1 MKITLQNRL
10 KIASSILVVLCLA
23 LSLTMEQLT
32 MGHASVST
40 STTIESSGYV
50 NYNTSLM
57 LSSSTTVASTP
68 VTISASTPTTTPT
81 PSLTPTTTSM
91 PTPTSTPQPTPTA
104 TPTSYPIGPTPA
116 PVPTAIPTPTPTPI
130 PTATPPPSGSNLAVM
145 PTFWENTGWGIG
157 STISGGAA
165 SSMDTYPVTYG
176 GQTCIQ
182 MSPNAYYISTGD
194 GGNVANCEM
203 DGTWSSISPGDKIY
217 WSAYIWT
224 GTATVPGDL
233 TGYDQG
239 VKIALDFYGPDGRIC
254 EIATPTGIPS
264 YPSYPS
270 SMTQMTV
277 PFNSGGWVQVSMTFT
292 VQSQYEADPWGGYTA
307 GTMVTPTSF
316 VPWISE
322 FSTNLS
328 AETAKAWI
336 YDTTL
341 YVTT

>member
-1 MKITLQNRL
+1 MIWIAECGVSRL
-10 KIASSILVVLCLA
+10 TWNTASSARAKSLWHQVSGWKIFSHKLFIVAFLIVPLSTIPVLGSATSNIA
-23 LSLTMEQLT
+23 LQ
-32 MGHASVST
+32 
-40 STTIESSGYV
+40 SSGTIVYQ
-50 NYNTSLM
+50 
-57 LSSSTTVASTP
+57 SSPSPSPSPSTY
-68 VTISASTPTTTPT
+68 
-81 PSLTPTTTSM
+81 PS
-91 PTPTSTPQPTPTA
+91 
-104 TPTSYPIGPTPA
+104 
-116 PVPTAIPTPTPTPI
+116 
-130 PTATPPPSGSNLAVM
+130 PPPSGSNLAVM

-157 STISGGAA
+157 STIDGGAA
-165 SSMDTYPVTYG
+165 SSMDTYPVAYG

-182 MSPNAYYISTGD
+182 MSPNAYYISTRD
-194 GGNVANCEM
+194 GGGVADCEM
-203 DGTWSSISPGDKIY
+203 DGEYTSVNVGDQIVF
-217 WSAYIWT
+217 SAYIWT
-224 GTATVPGDL
+224 GSSTVGDNGNAL
-233 TGYDQG
+233 LGG
-239 VKIALDFYGPDGRIC
+239 RIALDFYGAKGRIC